1 MADIIQV
8 RRDTAANWTSVNPT
22 LAQGEFAVETDTNQ
36 FKIGDGA
43 TAWTSLTYVTQ
54 GPAATIAVGTT
65 TTGAEGTNA
74 SVVNSGN
81 TAAAVFD
88 FTIPRGDTGA
98 QGPQGIQGP
107 AGTPGNLWSLNGLT
121 AEYLAGGATVGG
133 VLTAT
138 GGSST
143 DWNTAYG
150 WGDHSVAGYATTTN
164 FTSTG
169 IDDNATSTAI
179 TIDSSENVGIGT
191 TPSAWRSTESVIQ
204 LPDGVFYSGN
214 NYSAVGQNY
223 YIPVSGGAIYEESN
237 FATDYYQTAGTHV
250 WRTAASGTAGA
261 SISWSEAMRIDS
273 SGNVGIGTSSP
284 IVPLQ
289 VVSTT
294 SPRIFLGTD
303 GSNFGGLVYSSG
315 VMNMRGQGNATS
327 AVVSADGT
335 NSKVTFTTAGVADR
349 MVIDSSGDVGINIT
363 NPTEKLHV
371 GGNILAT
378 GNITAYSDE
387 RLKSD
392 VQTLDGTKVF
402 DMRGTSYIKDG
413 ELSSGVI
420 AQELQKVAPELV
432 HEGGE
437 YLSVAYGNLV
447 GYLIEAVKHLNERV
461 KELEDGVTDKRPD
474 KP

>member
-36 FKIGDGA
+36 FKIGDGV

-191 TPSAWRSTESVIQ
+191 VTPSSYSNASELVVDTGVAGGITVVSDST
-204 LPDGVFYSGN
+204 
-214 NYSAVGQNY
+214 
-223 YIPVSGGAIYEESN
+223 SGGYGALY
-237 FATDYYQTAGTHV
+237 FADGTTGDEQYRGFLQYNHNNIGTDQMLI
-250 WRTAASGTAGA
+250 GTAGA
-261 SISWSEAMRIDS
+261 TRLTIDT

-284 IVPLQ
+284 
-289 VVSTT
+289 SE
-294 SPRIFLGTD
+294 S
-303 GSNFGGLVYSSG
+303 
-315 VMNMRGQGNATS
+315 
-327 AVVSADGT
+327 
-335 NSKVTFTTAGVADR
+335 
-349 MVIDSSGDVGINIT
+349 
-363 NPTEKLHV
+363 
-371 GGNILAT
+371 
-378 GNITAYSDE
+378 
-387 RLKSD
+387 
-392 VQTLDGTKVF
+392 
-402 DMRGTSYIKDG
+402 
-413 ELSSGVI
+413 
-420 AQELQKVAPELV
+420 
-432 HEGGE
+432 
-437 YLSVAYGNLV
+437 
-447 GYLIEAVKHLNERV
+447 
-461 KELEDGVTDKRPD
+461 
-474 KP
+474 